1 MHILKKI
8 GKVFLYILLG
18 IIILLFVVGL
28 FLDPIAKRVL
38 ENQVAKADEGQYS
51 LSLDAV
57 DVSVLGGNFRMHGMR
72 FETDTVHS
80 ETPPVA
86 FVTADEIAIEGV
98 SWLTYLLDDR
108 LQTDRIFF
116 DNLNVAVY
124 ARVTQEQ
131 EDQEQEEEQKP
142 FRLEDLDIYPTIED
156 QVERVHLRDL
166 GFNDISLTLV
176 NVTSQDTLNFDA
188 RELNLD
194 SDNIL
199 IDANKLITDS
209 RAFYATYINFEGH
222 DVIIER
228 TGNRKLQAETGF
240 LRFRTDEEMMHIL
253 VQEMQF
259 MESGLQEQDT
269 MMYAAL
275 ENFSLT
281 NLDMK
286 RLQDERTGHIEQ
298 IRLNSLNFINNN
310 VAAPD
315 TTAKADTAQQ
325 NQQMNLAEL
334 SFGENMPEVMDRLEL
349 DELDIIDVNARQGN
363 MLRLEN
369 FDLQAH
375 RIVVDENSAFAQNRF
390 LHAGEM
396 ESELGLLAVSMGEPM
411 MHLTMAGFAMEVD
424 QGVGNIGF
432 RELQVVPEEKPDA
445 EMWFEAD
452 LGPLNVIGLDTRN
465 IPQKEFSIDSIAIE
479 TPEIVAH
486 MAPAENAE
494 TQQQEEF
501 TAPDLYPAIAGVLDR
516 FHLGKF
522 ALIGADI
529 TLSGM
534 EAIEEEFHI
543 PALYL
548 QLRDVLIAEGTA
560 YEGNR
565 VLHTED
571 IAFRVEDLNYH
582 LPESGY
588 EVNLEYARFSTF
600 EQFLELGKVGYNYE
614 DDAKKGAILKEEQES
629 MLMRVKN
636 DHLRIDG
643 LDFQQLVMNQAFFAG
658 SVKAEGLD
666 LYVYMDNNY
675 PAEEETEKAA
685 QEAAGPA
692 AKKLP
697 QEMLKNLEIPLN
709 LNNFSLRS
717 GNIVYE
723 QMLADADTAG
733 QMEVTDFF
741 VTAENITNQERVY
754 RNKPEMILKAGG
766 KIMDDGP
773 FETEIV
779 FDMLSN
785 TNQTKITGT
794 VDSLDMTKLNEFTTY
809 TSRLA
814 ISSGQLHTLN
824 WDFEAN
830 EEQASGKMEMSYED
844 LSMKISESTGSDTT
858 GILKDIGAF
867 LANNLVLETDVPAE
881 DPEEPEVVEVEVEK
895 EDDMGFVD
903 LYVQSLMDGLLEMML
918 TISFLL

>member
-8 GKVFLYILLG
+8 GKIFLYVLLG
-18 IIILLFVVGL
+18 IVVLLFIVGL

-38 ENQVAKADEGQYS
+38 EDQVANVDEGQYS
-51 LSLDAV
+51 LNLESV
-57 DVSVLGGNFRMHGMR
+57 DVSVLGGNFRLHGMR
-72 FETDTVHS
+72 FETDTAHS

-124 ARVTQEQ
+124 ARVNPEQ
-131 EDQEQEEEQKP
+131 EEQEQEEEQPP
-142 FRLEDLDIYPTIED
+142 FRLENLDIYPTIEE
-156 QVERVHLRDL
+156 QVDRVRLSDV

-176 NVTSQDTLNFDA
+176 NVTSQDTLNFNA
-188 RELNLD
+188 RELNMN
-194 SDNIL
+194 SDDIL

-228 TGNRKLQAETGF
+228 TGNRMLQAETGF
-240 LRFRTDEEMMHIL
+240 LRFRTDEEMMQIL
-253 VQEMQF
+253 VQEMRF

-275 ENFSLT
+275 EDFSLT

-315 TTAKADTAQQ
+315 TAVADTAQQ
-325 NQQMNLAEL
+325 DQQMNLAEL

-375 RIVVDENSAFAQNRF
+375 RIVVDENSAFAENRF

-424 QGVGNIGF
+424 QGVGSIGF
-432 RELQVVPEEKPDA
+432 RELHAVPEEKPDA

-465 IPQKEFSIDSIAIE
+465 LQQKEFAIDSIGIE
-479 TPEIVAH
+479 TPKITAH
-486 MAPAENAE
+486 VPPAEEEAE
-494 TQQQEEF
+494 AEGEF
-501 TAPDLYPAIAGVLDR
+501 EAPDLYPAIADILDQ
-516 FHLGKF
+516 FHLRKF
-522 ALIGADI
+522 AVVGADI

-582 LPESGY
+582 IPESGY
-588 EVNLEYARFSTF
+588 EVNLDYARFSTF
-600 EQFLELGKVGYNYE
+600 EQFLELGKMDYSYE
-614 DDAKKGAILKEEQES
+614 DKAENQEILEEEQDN
-629 MLMRVKN
+629 MLMSVKN
-636 DHLRIDG
+636 DYFRIDN
-643 LDFQQLVMNQAFFAG
+643 LNFQQLVRNQAFFAG
-658 SVKAEGLD
+658 SMRAEGLD
-666 LYVYMDNNY
+666 LYVYVDDNY
-675 PAEEETEKAA
+675 PLEEETEKAA
-685 QEAAGPA
+685 EEAAGPA
-692 AKKLP
+692 AKQLP
-697 QEMLKNLEIPLN
+697 QDLLKNLETPLN
-709 LNNFSLRS
+709 LENFTLRS

-733 QMEVTDFF
+733 RMEVTDFF
-741 VTAENITNQERVY
+741 VTAENVTNQREQFRQN
-754 RNKPEMILKAGG
+754 REMTLSAGG
-766 KIMDDGP
+766 KIMDDGA
-773 FETEIV
+773 FKTEMV
-779 FDMLSN
+779 FDMLSDS
-785 TNQTKITGT
+785 NQTRITGT
-794 VDSLDMTKLNEFTTY
+794 VDSLDMTELNEFTTY
-809 TSRLA
+809 VTRLA

-824 WDFEAN
+824 WDFEAD
-830 EEQASGKMEMSYED
+830 EELARGKMEMSYED
-844 LSMKISESTGSDTT
+844 LSIKISEGVGSDTT
-858 GILKDIGAF
+858 GVLKDIGAF

-881 DPEEPEVVEVEVEK
+881 DPKEPEVVEVEVEN
-895 EDDMGFVD
+895 EEDMGFVD
-903 LYVQSLMDGLLEMML
+903 LYVQALMDGMLEMML